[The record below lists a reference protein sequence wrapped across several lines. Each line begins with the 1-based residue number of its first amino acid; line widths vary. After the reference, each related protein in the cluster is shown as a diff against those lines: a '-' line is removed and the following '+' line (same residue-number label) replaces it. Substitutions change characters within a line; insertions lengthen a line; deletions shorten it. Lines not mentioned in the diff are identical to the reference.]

1 VGQAQVNQDLARHG
15 RRQDA
20 GDDLAPGAALAAQE
34 FQIECALH
42 ELGPAQTSVEAH
54 GARRTGAG
62 SNAVGGARDHVVPEG
77 GRGGQDAVVGDLVG
91 PGPGDQ
97 GAESLEEGIG
107 CEDDVRAAVRV
118 GVAQAQEDAALL
130 IERVA

>member
-1 VGQAQVNQDLARHG
+1 VGQTQVNQDLARHG

-34 FQIECALH
+34 VQIECALH
-42 ELGPAQTSVEAH
+42 QLGPTQSAVDAQRA
-54 GARRTGAG
+54 GRTGAG
-62 SNAVGGARDHVVPEG
+62 PNAVRWSRYHVVSEG
-77 GRGGQDAVVGDLVG
+77 GGGGQDAVVGDLVRARS
-91 PGPGDQ
+91 GDQ